1 MTAIYLIDASN
12 HLETKEIAGKKNI
25 QLFLKNEK
33 DDSNFLRESRSIF
46 VKSEK
51 MEDIC

>member
-12 HLETKEIAGKKNI
+12 HLETKEMVGKKYPAI
-25 QLFLKNEK
+25 LEK

>member
-12 HLETKEIAGKKNI
+12 HLETKEIAGKKKYPAI
-25 QLFLKNEK
+25 LEK